1 MKKLVFT
8 ILSSL
13 MFCVLQ
19 AQATYL
25 KITTNDKSLDRIMY
39 PPGTHFELRTKEG
52 YIIFKNSESP
62 GILEIKEKH
71 TLYVYPSW
79 KNDPDVFVINEGK
92 VEKVL
97 TKTYSWSYE
106 NDEPTSYNGVTA
118 EKELTDSKVNEGKKN
133 LKFTLSNGIVFTY
146 VDGEYEATING
157 NKLKTRGKYL
167 IYSELGILKLSF
179 NPSNGVVWWIFEKQ

>member
-8 ILSSL
+8 IFASL
-13 MFCVLQ
+13 MFFVTQ

-25 KITTNDKSLDRIMY
+25 KITTNDKSLDQIMY
-39 PPGTHFELRTKEG
+39 PPGTNFELKTKEG
-52 YIIFKNSESP
+52 YIIFKNSESS
-62 GILEIKEKH
+62 GIVEIKEKH
-71 TLYVYPSW
+71 ALYVYPSW

-97 TKTYSWSYE
+97 TKTYSWSHE
-106 NDEPTSYNGVTA
+106 NNEPTSNSGVTA

-133 LKFTLSNGIVFTY
+133 LKFTLSNGIVFKY
-146 VDGEYEATING
+146 VDGEYEATLNG

-167 IYSELGILKLSF
+167 IYSKLGVLKLSF
-179 NPSNGVVWWIFEKQ
+179 NPNNGVVWWIFEKQ